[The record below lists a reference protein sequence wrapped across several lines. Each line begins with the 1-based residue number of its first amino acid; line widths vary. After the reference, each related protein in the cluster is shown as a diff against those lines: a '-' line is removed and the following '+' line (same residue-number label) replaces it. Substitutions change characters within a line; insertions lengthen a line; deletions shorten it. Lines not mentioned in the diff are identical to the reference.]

1 MVFKSYFFHRIEKLN
16 DLWNLARTFHMTA
29 LIIAAYNGHKE
40 IVELLVRQEGIGI
53 NIKGIL
59 NQEYSLYSN
68 HIFFIV
74 LQN

>member
-1 MVFKSYFFHRIEKLN
+1 
-16 DLWNLARTFHMTA
+16 MTA